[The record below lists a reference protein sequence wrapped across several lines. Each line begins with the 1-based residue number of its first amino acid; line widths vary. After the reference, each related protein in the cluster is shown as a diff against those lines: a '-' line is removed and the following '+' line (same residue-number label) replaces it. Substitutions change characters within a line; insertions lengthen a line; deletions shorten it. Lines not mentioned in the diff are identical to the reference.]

1 MPSLLFEGLKR
12 TGATFAVTRI
22 TELPT
27 LLQMAFNDITSRAV
41 RQYDEW
47 LKDAD
52 PRTENWLLMSSPL
65 PQTLIIGT
73 YIYFVTS
80 LGPKLMENRKPF
92 DLRRVMIFYNFSIV
106 IFSVYMSY
114 EFLMSGW
121 ATGYSYRCDIV
132 DYSRSP
138 QGLRMAWTCWLY
150 YFSKFIELLDTVFFV
165 LRKKNSQISFL
176 HVYHHSIMPYTWW
189 FGVRFAPGG
198 LGTFHALV
206 NCVVHVIMYTYY
218 GVSAMGPTYQKYLWW
233 KKYLTTIQLV
243 QFVTVTIHIG
253 QFFFM
258 KDCPYQYPVFLYII
272 CLYGCSFLVLFLN
285 FWYHAYTKGN
295 RLPKTL
301 KNGVNAR
308 KEQ

>member
-1 MPSLLFEGLKR
+1 
-12 TGATFAVTRI
+12 
-22 TELPT
+22 
-27 LLQMAFNDITSRAV
+27 
-41 RQYDEW
+41 
-47 LKDAD
+47 
-52 PRTENWLLMSSPL
+52 MSSPL

-114 EFLMSGW
+114 E
-121 ATGYSYRCDIV
+121 
-132 DYSRSP
+132 
-138 QGLRMAWTCWLY
+138 MAWTCWLY
-150 YFSKFIELLDTVFFV
+150 YFSKFIELLDTVSIM
-165 LRKKNSQISFL
+165 LKNHTFQISFL